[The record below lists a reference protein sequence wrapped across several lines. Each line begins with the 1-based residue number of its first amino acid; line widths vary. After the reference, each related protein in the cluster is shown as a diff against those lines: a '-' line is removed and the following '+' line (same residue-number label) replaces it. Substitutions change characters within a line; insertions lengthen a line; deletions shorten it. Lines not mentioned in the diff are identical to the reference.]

1 MKILIIGDSCID
13 KFIYGECD
21 RICPEAPVP
30 VFSPINSTKNDGM
43 AKNVFNNFKSLAP
56 NWDIDFITNPNGIIK
71 TRLVDVKTN
80 QMLLRID
87 DNDKCSRFTGL
98 DKLEEYDAVVI
109 SDYNKGFLTEED
121 IAYIGFKHPNVIC
134 DTKKQLGNWCK
145 DLRFIKLNR
154 SEFENNKEFI
164 DENDW
169 ILEKLI
175 ITLDKDGCMHLG
187 VSYPTEKV
195 EIMDISGA
203 GDTFVAS
210 FVYHYLSHKSIS
222 NSIYFAQNCSLEV
235 IEKKGVVVVKNNLV
249 T

>member
-13 KFIYGECD
+13 KFIYGECN

-56 NWDIDFITNPNGIIK
+56 DWDIDFITNPNGIIK

-109 SDYNKGFLTEED
+109 SDYNKGFLNEED
-121 IAYIGFKHPNVIC
+121 IEYIVNKYPLTFI
-134 DTKKQLGNWCK
+134 DSKKIFGEWVMNTS
-145 DLRFIKLNR
+145 FIKINHQ
-154 SEFENNKEFI
+154 EYEKNKENLVDYKGQLI
-164 DENDW
+164 VT
-169 ILEKLI
+169 LGEKGVKWGNLI
-175 ITLDKDGCMHLG
+175 HPPSRQAE
-187 VSYPTEKV
+187 VS
-195 EIMDISGA
+195 DLSGA
-203 GDTFVAS
+203 GDTFFAS